1 MIVTPREP
9 LQRYTIAETRIA
21 RPRFG
26 GPLVFDMLTTAALA
40 DELSRHLIGGR
51 IQKVLQLDADA
62 IGLEVY
68 AEHQRHFLVAS
79 ASGRQPRL
87 YLSTARLS
95 ADPSW
100 VSPLLLLLRKYARG
114 GQIVSIQQ
122 PPLERII
129 RLSIAK
135 RFFMDKNRQP
145 VEDADDEADEGEIVY
160 VDLIAEIMGRRS
172 NLILVDE
179 SGKMLDAIK
188 RVTPDM
194 SRVRPILPGRPYVA
208 PPPQTKLDPRT
219 VGSRQI
225 AELVASDEREGDLAS
240 VLVTQLAGF
249 SPQMAREVVF
259 RATRDAQ
266 FRLDTGMSPDN
277 EIALKLDVAIKS
289 LLAPLTSGEWQPSIY
304 REDERIVAYGATRL
318 EQFAEECEEETL
330 DSISR
335 AIELAAAE
343 ESVAAPVRHAQR
355 RARLVAEIGQ
365 AVERAATRL
374 YSIEQEQE
382 RAKQVETWRQQ
393 GEAIYAHIH
402 EIARGQTSLNADGLE
417 IALDPTLSP
426 SENAQAYFER
436 YRKAQSATA
445 NLPELAE
452 AARTELGY
460 LQQLQTLAELAE
472 GIDAIEATRAEWEE
486 WRRPATEQHGGRG
499 PKRPK
504 RRQPIAY
511 RTQRGDTIY
520 TGQNGVEN
528 DAVTFDIAG
537 PDDEWLHARG
547 VPGGHVIVRWA
558 GDEDDV
564 VLQRA
569 ASLAAWYSSGRT
581 STSVEVDATK
591 RRYVRKIKGTGPGMV
606 TYRQERTL
614 RVSPQSPEELGL
626 ESANRR

>member
-1 MIVTPREP
+1 
-9 LQRYTIAETRIA
+9 
-21 RPRFG
+21 
-26 GPLVFDMLTTAALA
+26 VFDTLTTAALA
-40 DELSRHLIGGR
+40 DELSRRLLGGH
-51 IQKVLQLDADA
+51 IQKVLQLDAES
-62 IGLEVY
+62 IGFEIY
-68 AEHQRHFLVAS
+68 AERRRQFLVAS
-79 ASGRQPRL
+79 ASGRHPRL
-87 YLSTARLS
+87 YLSSDRLS
-95 ADPSW
+95 ADPSR
-100 VSPLLLLLRKYARG
+100 VSPMLLLLRKYARG

-135 RFFMDKNRQP
+135 RFFMDKNREP
-145 VEDADDEADEGEIVY
+145 VEDAADDTDEGEIIY

-194 SRVRPILPGRPYVA
+194 SRVRPILPGRPYIV

-219 VGSRQI
+219 LTSRQI
-225 AELVASDEREGDLAS
+225 AELVASDERDRDLATL
-240 VLVTQLAGF
+240 LVNLLAGF
-249 SPQMAREVVF
+249 SPQMAREAVF
-259 RATRDAQ
+259 RATRDIQ
-266 FRLDTGMSPDN
+266 FRLDTGTSPDA
-277 EIALKLDVAIKS
+277 ELALNLDVSIKS

-335 AIELAAAE
+335 AIELSADE
-343 ESVAAPVRHAQR
+343 ESDAAPVRHAQR

-382 RAKQVETWRQQ
+382 RAKQVESWREQ

-402 EIARGQTSLNADGLE
+402 EIARGQTELSVDGMT
-417 IALDPTLSP
+417 ITLDPTLSP
-426 SENAQAYFER
+426 SDNAQAYFER

-445 NLPELAE
+445 NLPELAD
-452 AARTELGY
+452 AARTELNY
-460 LQQLQTLAELAE
+460 LQQLQTLADLAE
-472 GIDAIEATRAEWEE
+472 GIDAIEAARSEWEE
-486 WRRPATEQHGGRG
+486 WRRPAAAQRGGRG

-504 RRQPIAY
+504 RRQPIVY
-511 RTQRGDTIY
+511 RTPRGDTIY
-520 TGQNGVEN
+520 IGQNGVEN

-558 GDEDDV
+558 GDEDET
-564 VLQRA
+564 VLERA
-569 ASLAAWYSSGRT
+569 AALAAWYSSART

-614 RVSPQSPEELGL
+614 RVTPSSPKDLGL
-626 ESANRR
+626 ESANKR